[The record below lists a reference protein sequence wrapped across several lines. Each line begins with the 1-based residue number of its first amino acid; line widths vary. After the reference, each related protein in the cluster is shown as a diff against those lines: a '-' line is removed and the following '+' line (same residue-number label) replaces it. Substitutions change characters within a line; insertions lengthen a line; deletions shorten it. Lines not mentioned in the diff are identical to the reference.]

1 MRKAE
6 GVLLAIIVAFVA
18 LAIPGSGQEQEP
30 SQSKTTQARAPRS
43 EKEEW
48 VRKVIQL
55 KYADPSHIADLLKD
69 FGANLRSDNRS
80 KALTVVGRPD
90 AVAAVEG
97 AVAKLDVPP
106 APTKDVDLTAYFVL
120 ASREHVQA
128 ADVPPE
134 LGEVVTQL
142 KRVLNYGNF
151 QLLSTAFLRSRDG
164 AGAGVQGVARIGTE
178 AVSFR
183 LNFRDAN
190 IIPAGKVQTVR
201 IGGLNFTTEQGP
213 PTLPHGEGLTTQGYS
228 ARIGTD
234 IDVTEGQKVVV
245 GKTSLDMPDNALVLV
260 LTAKV
265 TD

>member
-1 MRKAE
+1 MRKAKE
-6 GVLLAIIVAFVA
+6 ILLTIIMALLA
-18 LAIPGSGQEQEP
+18 LTIPGIGQEQAP
-30 SQSKTTQARAPRS
+30 VQSNATQEQVR
-43 EKEEW
+43 KYGHEEW

-55 KYADPSHIADLLKD
+55 KYAEPSHIADLLKD

-106 APTKDVDLTAYFVL
+106 APAKDADLTAYFVL
-120 ASREHVQA
+120 ASREPVQA

-142 KRVLNYGNF
+142 KRVLNYKNF

-164 AGAGVQGVARIGTE
+164 AGAAVQGVARIGTE

-183 LNFRDAN
+183 LTFREAN
-190 IIPAGKVQTVR
+190 IIPEGKVQMVR
-201 IGGLNFTTEQGP
+201 IEGLNFTTEQGQ
-213 PTLPHGEGLTTQGYS
+213 PTVPHGEGQTTQGYS
-228 ARIGTD
+228 ARILTD
-234 IDVTEGQKVVV
+234 IDVAEGQKVVV

>member
-1 MRKAE
+1 MRKAKE
-6 GVLLAIIVAFVA
+6 ILLAIIVAFLA
-18 LAIPGSGQEQEP
+18 LTIPGSGQEQEP
-30 SQSKTTQARAPRS
+30 AQSNITQAQAPKS

-55 KYADPSHIADLLKD
+55 KYAEPSHVADLLND
-69 FGANLRSDNRS
+69 FGARLRSDNRS
-80 KALTVVGRPD
+80 KVLTVVGTTS

-97 AVAKLDVPP
+97 AVAKLDAPP

-120 ASREHVQA
+120 ASREPVQA
-128 ADVPPE
+128 ANVPPE

-164 AGAGVQGVARIGTE
+164 AGANVSGVARVGTE
-178 AVSFR
+178 PVSFR
-183 LNFRDAN
+183 LGFENAN
-190 IIPAGKVQTVR
+190 IIPEGKMQTVR
-201 IGGLNFTTEQGP
+201 IQRLNFTAEQGQ
-213 PTLPHGEGLTTQGYS
+213 PTVPHGEGLTTQGYS